1 MYLRAWRPIKA
12 GEEVRMDYQPGI
24 VHRNDHSLLAY
35 GFIQKRKNPMLP
47 SVDLPSFTMDEPF
60 AFTPDNDGVF
70 YGLGGSHTT
79 PEELQRLKDLLNGTG
94 SSLEEDIEL
103 LKGMSVLND
112 IREKLVVEFRIERK
126 RAILRAIESIQREL
140 SREANAIEQ
149 GSEEDDDADYDD
161 DHLEL

>member
-1 MYLRAWRPIKA
+1 
-12 GEEVRMDYQPGI
+12 MDYQPGI

-60 AFTPDNDGVF
+60 AFTPDNDEAF
-70 YGLGGSHTT
+70 YGLGGSHTSA
-79 PEELQRLKDLLNGTG
+79 EELQRLQDLLNGTE
-94 SSLEEDIEL
+94 SSLEEDVEF
-103 LKGMSVLND
+103 LKGKSASND
-112 IREKLVVEFRIERK
+112 IREKLVVEFRVERK

-149 GSEEDDDADYDD
+149 GSEDDDDYDD